1 MDRRAS
7 SRFRTLFY
15 PQPPSFSQKQRDF
28 PQIAH
33 FCILH
38 NSQTSGTLRA
48 APYHPPLSILQLM
61 QLPYPP
67 KVAHF
72 GNFAY
77 SYAQKRRKRN
87 L

>member
-1 MDRRAS
+1 MPSMDRRAS

-38 NSQTSGTLRA
+38 NSQTSGTTPVASAFYGQKQSLYPLKF
-48 APYHPPLSILQLM
+48 AP
-61 QLPYPP
+61 LP
-67 KVAHF
+67 
-72 GNFAY
+72 
-77 SYAQKRRKRN
+77 
-87 L
+87 